1 MLIVTPLLAIIESKV
16 EELNLKNGIK
26 ALNLGNVSDVK
37 LETHVRNGS
46 CNFRLGTPEV
56 WIKYE
61 KWLQIIGTD
70 TYRKKVLFIA
80 ADEAHCVSK
89 W

>member
-1 MLIVTPLLAIIESKV
+1 MLIVTPLLAIIESQV

-26 ALNLGNVSDVK
+26 TVNLGNVIDVK
-37 LETHVRNGS
+37 LETHVGNGS
-46 CNFRLGTPEV
+46 YNFLLGTPEV
-56 WIKYE
+56 WIKHE

-70 TYRKKVLFIA
+70 TYKKKVLFIT
-80 ADEAHCVSK
+80 ADEAHCVPK